1 MACYGVIKAPP
12 SPTGACGESDE
23 GSESNEKS
31 CHFYDPQQENHE
43 TRGSLKEAEP
53 DKAVESSEEDDHHT
67 CSGDERGSL
76 LLEASL
82 SKYQFSFGNN
92 ISRFVEE
99 PRVLSFTIQELYAG
113 SIDSA
118 SLGACDSSDEA
129 AISPEKVEDFAEER
143 KSVDGTGIENP
154 LEEEEERGNFSVHQ
168 IAEKAEA
175 ISSENELV
183 GEEKVSSEGRNFTG
197 NSSQNDLALESVDSN
212 DGFYTNID
220 KVDSFTREAIL
231 EAGDNIDSC
240 TDKGSL
246 SGGFWPFEEEAGE
259 EDEEKSDS
267 EASYRWDEDLA
278 DPETASSIEDRQ
290 DQSDDD
296 DDGGY
301 IEMELRD
308 EVFSVGNSGGA
319 EEELEH
325 GERGKAEFDDQN
337 DMDSLWEH
345 DEIIEQLKLELKN
358 ARTGGLPTILEE
370 SETEKESVCSP
381 PPKMADDLMKPL
393 KITDQKLE
401 HKDRVMEIQKVYKS
415 YAERMRKLD
424 VLNYQTMHAIGL
436 VHLKDPL
443 RSNATQRPS
452 SPMIKYL
459 LSQNLLPIKLRRNKI
474 DPTAKSMEAYYG
486 DLEMVYVGQVCLS
499 WEILQWQYS
508 KSRELLESDP
518 YGSHQYNS
526 VAGEFQLFQVL
537 LLRFIENE
545 PFQGPRIENYVKN
558 RCVVRSLLQ
567 VPALR
572 DDSFG
577 EKKAKGGAE
586 DAVPYP
592 ALMEII
598 EESIRLFWDFVRSD
612 KEEGDAIH
620 RACKK
625 TQFNL
630 LDATDL
636 ELLIATRN
644 HLQKKEKKLKDIVRS
659 GNCIVRRFQK
669 HRNQA
674 DQTLLLVLA
683 QVEVR
688 LISRVL
694 NMAKV
699 TKDQVLWCCEK
710 LDRINFVSRKIY
722 VEPSFLLFPC

>member
-1 MACYGVIKAPP
+1 M
-12 SPTGACGESDE
+12 GARNLFLLETHSDNLFGGGAKGDFLNRFLHGNMLRVVGSFWVLLCNFFLCALGSVSRHIFRIHHAGDE

-424 VLNYQTMHAIGL
+424 VLNYQTMHAI
-436 VHLKDPL
+436 
-443 RSNATQRPS
+443 
-452 SPMIKYL
+452 
-459 LSQNLLPIKLRRNKI
+459 
-474 DPTAKSMEAYYG
+474 
-486 DLEMVYVGQVCLS
+486 
-499 WEILQWQYS
+499 
-508 KSRELLESDP
+508 
-518 YGSHQYNS
+518 
-526 VAGEFQLFQVL
+526 
-537 LLRFIENE
+537 
-545 PFQGPRIENYVKN
+545 
-558 RCVVRSLLQ
+558 
-567 VPALR
+567 